1 MSIFILSQMLIPV
14 ILSGGAGT
22 RLWPLSR
29 ALYPKQLLP
38 LVTGRT
44 MLQETVLR
52 LGALRDSGPVCCIC
66 NEHHRFLVA
75 EQLHEVTGNVGGII
89 LEPVGRNTA
98 PAAAI
103 AAMHALSRFQ
113 DPVLLLLP
121 ADHVIRDPDALAR
134 AVAAGQAAAASGALV
149 TFGIVP
155 SGPETGYGYI
165 RARTGDASAESSY
178 PVLEFVEKPDLATA
192 ERYVRSGEYF
202 WNSGMFLFRADALL
216 GELERTNPE
225 MLVHCRKAYD
235 QAVSDL
241 DFLRLDR
248 DAFTACPSDSI
259 DYAVM
264 EKTSRAV
271 VVPLDAGW
279 NDVGAWSAL
288 WELNEH
294 DAAANVLKGDVLV
307 HDVHNSYIHATSRL
321 VAAVGL
327 DDQIIVETPDAVLV
341 ASRDRVQ
348 EVKSIVRQLQES
360 RRIEAEN
367 HRRVCR
373 PWGSYETVD
382 IADRFQVKRIVVK
395 PGAALSLQK
404 HFHRAEHWIVVK
416 GTALITVGE
425 RQITLGEDQSTYIP
439 LGTIHRLEN
448 PGRIPLELIEVQT
461 GSYLGEDDIVRVDD
475 RYGRTG
481 DDAGNIHPS

>member
-1 MSIFILSQMLIPV
+1 MVIPV

-38 LVTGRT
+38 LVTGKT

-52 LGALRDSGPVCCIC
+52 LGALPDHGPVCCIC
-66 NEHHRFLVA
+66 NEQHRFLVA
-75 EQLHEVTGNVGGII
+75 EQLHEASGNIGGII
-89 LEPVGRNTA
+89 LEPAGRNTA

-103 AAMHALSRFQ
+103 AAMHALSGFR

-121 ADHVIRDPDALAR
+121 ADHVISDSGALAR
-134 AVAAGQAAAASGALV
+134 AVEEGRAAAESGALV

-155 SGPETGYGYI
+155 TGPETGYGYI
-165 RARTGDASAESSY
+165 RARIAGAGPESSY
-178 PVLEFVEKPDLATA
+178 PVVEFVEKPDLATA
-192 ERYVRSGEYF
+192 ERYFRSGDYF
-202 WNSGMFLFRADALL
+202 WNSGMFLFRADTFLD
-216 GELERTNPE
+216 ELERNNPE
-225 MLVHCRKAYD
+225 MLSWCRKAYE

-248 DAFTACPSDSI
+248 EAFTACPSDSI

-294 DAAANVLKGDVLV
+294 DASANVLKGDVLV
-307 HDVHNSYIHATSRL
+307 HDVHDSYIHATGRL
-321 VAAVGL
+321 VAAVGVEG
-327 DDQIIVETPDAVLV
+327 QIIVETPDAVLV

-348 EVKSIVRQLQES
+348 DVKAIVQQLQDS
-360 RRIEAEN
+360 KRIEAEN

-373 PWGSYETVD
+373 PWGSYETID
-382 IADRFQVKRIVVK
+382 LANRFQVKRIVVK

-416 GTALITVGE
+416 GTALITVGD

-461 GSYLGEDDIVRVDD
+461 GSYLGEDDIVRMDD

-481 DDAGNIHPS
+481 DLSGSASPS